1 MNPGSVAQQTYPIDM
16 DHKRRV
22 GRVERYVIFYLILMQ
37 AIPFLRMLS
46 GLNIKPFVFVDTV
59 ALYSFFVAMGYLARP
74 IRLPAKR
81 YSHLDFLVS
90 LFLGLSIF
98 SGLLFF
104 QKNNP
109 SSPLAYLF
117 GLHHLVI
124 PMFLYYCSK
133 TIPADGQANLLKI
146 ICMINLFYIT
156 VGLIMY
162 YWRPEFYS
170 NFMMNRLFHGE
181 ITEKWLLFSRLRS
194 YLGSTT
200 VGIISGTTIV
210 LVDFL
215 KTKKYLKH
223 ALVVILFIAGLLSQQ
238 RGGYV
243 AIIVG
248 VVYYCFLSR
257 KTVSHK
263 IGFLVF
269 GGGLFIALF
278 AVFSIRVGHQEEQIN
293 IVEKVRERMF
303 KETLTAKQI
312 SDRKA
317 GYINGWRN
325 IRNFPLGLG
334 IGATLN
340 ASDSPGANL
349 GGQVVDAN
357 FMRILSDLGI
367 EGLLIFLLINALALR
382 SSWKKK
388 NRWAWISILFIYNI
402 IALGTNVYDFYYVN
416 HLYWIYLG
424 MMNTFP
430 QEKHLA
436 CTKKVK

>member
-1 MNPGSVAQQTYPIDM
+1 MNPGSVARQTYPMDM
-16 DHKRRV
+16 DPKRRA
-22 GRVERYVIFYLILMQ
+22 GRVERYVIFYLVLMQ
-37 AIPFLRMLS
+37 AIPFIKLLS
-46 GLNIKPFVFVDTV
+46 GLNIMLFVFIDTI
-59 ALYSFFVAMGYLARP
+59 ALYSFFVAMGYMARP

-81 YSHLDFLVS
+81 YSLLDFFVF
-90 LFLGLSIF
+90 LFLGLSLF
-98 SGLLFF
+98 SGLLFL

-109 SSPLAYLF
+109 ASPLAYLF

-133 TIPADGQANLLKI
+133 SIPADGQANLLKI
-146 ICMINLFYIT
+146 ICMLNLFYIA

-170 NFMMNRLFHGE
+170 NYLMNWEFHGE
-181 ITEKWLLFSRLRS
+181 ITEHWQLFGRLRS

-200 VGIISGTTIV
+200 VGILSGTTIV

-215 KTKKYLKH
+215 KIKKFLKH

-238 RGGYV
+238 RGGYA

-248 VVYYCFLSR
+248 VVYYGFLSR
-257 KTVSHK
+257 KTVSNK
-263 IGFLVF
+263 TGFLVL
-269 GGGLFIALF
+269 GTGLFIALF
-278 AVFSIRVGHQEEQIN
+278 AVFSIRVGRFEGQIN
-293 IVEKVRERMF
+293 IVEKTRQRLFE
-303 KETLTAKQI
+303 ETLTAEQI
-312 SDRKA
+312 SERKA
-317 GYINGWRN
+317 GYIDGWRN

-334 IGATLN
+334 IGATLS
-340 ASDSPGANL
+340 ASDWAGANP

-367 EGLLIFLLINALALR
+367 GGLLLFLLLNALALR

-388 NRWAWISILFIYNI
+388 NRWAWISILLIYNV
-402 IALGTNVYDFYYVN
+402 IALGTNVYDVYYVN
-416 HLYWIYLG
+416 HLYWIFLG

-430 QEKHLA
+430 KKSISLA
-436 CTKKVK
+436 QKM